1 MSEAH
6 RSRRH
11 VELTRQILDRNP
23 RRVVAPPADGESFRW
38 FELDFPTRS
47 ARLTYHPEFEVHLIR
62 RTHGRFIIGDRSHT
76 FAPGH
81 IALIGANVP
90 HGLVSLLDDGQRVQA
105 AGAVVQFGEPW
116 ISSLASAIPE
126 LASVR
131 AALAESS
138 RGIVLSGAAARRA
151 VWEMESIGRTRG
163 PLRVGHLFA
172 LLSAFASA
180 PKHEKRLVASPLFS
194 TTLDPKQSAAADAG
208 LAYILGN
215 LSTDLTL
222 AGAAISARMSE
233 SAFSKHFKL
242 ATGATFTDTVRS
254 LRITQARRLL
264 ERTDKPVAVIS
275 QEVGYHNLSN
285 FNRQFLALTGVSPAA
300 YRRRT
305 RQS

>member
-1 MSEAH
+1 MSDINK
-6 RSRRH
+6 SRRN
-11 VELTRQILDRNP
+11 VALTRQILARNP
-23 RRVVAPPADGESFRW
+23 RRVAAPPVEGESFRW
-38 FELDFPTRS
+38 FEIDFPART
-47 ARLTYHPEFEVHLIR
+47 ARLTYHPDFEVHLIR
-62 RTHGRFIIGDRSHT
+62 RTHGRFIIGDRSQA
-76 FAPGH
+76 FGPGH

-90 HGLVSLLDDGQRVQA
+90 HGVVSLLDEGQTVQRA
-105 AGAVVQFGEPW
+105 SAVVQFGEPW
-116 ISSLASAIPE
+116 ISALAFAIPE
-126 LASVR
+126 LAPIGTV
-131 AALAESS
+131 LAESS
-138 RGIVLSGAAARRA
+138 RGVVLAGAAARRA
-151 VWEMESIGRTRG
+151 VWEMEAIGRTRG

-180 PKHEKRLVASPLFS
+180 PKHEKRLVASALFA

-208 LAYILGN
+208 LAYILDN

-242 ATGATFTDTVRS
+242 ATGATFSDTVRS
-254 LRITQARRLL
+254 LRIAQARRLL

-285 FNRQFLALTGVSPAA
+285 FNRQFLALTSLSPAA

-305 RQS
+305 RQR